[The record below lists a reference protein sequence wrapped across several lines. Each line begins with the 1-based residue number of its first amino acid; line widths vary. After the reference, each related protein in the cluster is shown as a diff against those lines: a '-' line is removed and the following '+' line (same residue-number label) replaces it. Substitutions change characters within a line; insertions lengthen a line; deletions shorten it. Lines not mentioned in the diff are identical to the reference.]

1 MTKREEYLRITSL
14 NRRIFQNT
22 WIFYDLHKLNQ
33 RINNMYYSLHICGSF
48 AIGVQAKTGEV
59 MTPPLTNGWSW
70 TLRSPTMSDTA
81 TSPPGLRPSTHCLL
95 GPTSRLLPGHWLQ
108 TSHHLSLNP
117 TVNLRKKFDNRSHR
131 SNRSFNSGSRVLF
144 CSIKLLIF
152 NIWVDTQILN
162 LRKTFR

>member
-1 MTKREEYLRITSL
+1 MIVINEMTKREEYLRITSL
-14 NRRIFQNT
+14 NRWIFQNT
-22 WIFYDLHKLNQ
+22 WIFYDLHKLNNQ
-33 RINNMYYSLHICGSF
+33 RINNMYYSLHIFGSF

-59 MTPPLTNGWSW
+59 MTPPLTNGWCW

-117 TVNLRKKFDNRSHR
+117 TVNLRKNFDNRSHS
-131 SNRSFNSGSRVLF
+131 SNRSFNSGSR
-144 CSIKLLIF
+144 IKGF
-152 NIWVDTQILN
+152 ILQY
-162 LRKTFR
+162 KAFDI